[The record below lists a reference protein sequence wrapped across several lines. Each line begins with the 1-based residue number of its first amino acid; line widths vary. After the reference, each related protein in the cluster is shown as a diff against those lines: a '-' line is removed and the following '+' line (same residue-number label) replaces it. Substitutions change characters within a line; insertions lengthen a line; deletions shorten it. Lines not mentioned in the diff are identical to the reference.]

1 MKRTISGQKC
11 VVAAAAF
18 VALALWVGTPVL
30 GKTFQALD
38 RTLDQTFGRDPDQ
51 TLDQSLDEALER
63 TLQVDVDL
71 VLVNAT
77 VTDPLNRFVTSLERE
92 HFRLYEDRVEQD
104 LQYFSSEDVALSLG
118 IIFDISGSM
127 KDKASVARD
136 AAATFLRTGSPDD
149 EYFLVAF
156 NSSAEVLQDF
166 TTDVSRLQN
175 HLIFT
180 QTSGMTAL
188 YDAVYLGLET
198 LSRGINTKKALL
210 MITDGEDNHS
220 RYTFSNV
227 REFVK
232 ESDVQIYSI
241 GIVDRYGSQLGLG
254 RAGRSNINELS
265 ETTGGRSF
273 FPDSVYELED
283 ITTKIA
289 LELKNQYVL
298 GYISSNK
305 EANGEWRNVQVALD
319 PPRGLPRLTVR
330 ARRGYYAPIQ

>member
-1 MKRTISGQKC
+1 MVLT
-11 VVAAAAF
+11 
-18 VALALWVGTPVL
+18 LAVRSEGL
-30 GKTFQALD
+30 GKTLGIIEQALD
-38 RTLDQTFGRDPDQ
+38 
-51 TLDQSLDEALER
+51 ELEQ

-77 VTDPLNRFVTSLERE
+77 VTDPLNRYVTSLEQE
-92 HFRLYEDRVEQD
+92 HFRLYEDRVEQE
-104 LQYFSSEDVALSLG
+104 LQYFSAEDVALSLG

-127 KDKASVARD
+127 KNKASVARD

-156 NSSAEVLQDF
+156 NSSAALLQEF
-166 TTDVSRLQN
+166 TTDISRLQN
-175 HLIFT
+175 HLIFA

-198 LSRGINTKKALL
+198 LNQGINTKKALL

-241 GIVDRYGSQLGLG
+241 GIVDSYGSQLGLG

-273 FPDSVYELED
+273 FPNSVYELED
-283 ITTKIA
+283 ITMKIA
-289 LELKNQYVL
+289 VELKNQYVL
-298 GYISSNK
+298 GYFSSN
-305 EANGEWRNVQVALD
+305 EETRGEWRDIQVQVEEPL
-319 PPRGLPRLTVR
+319 GLPPLTVR
-330 ARRGYYAPIQ
+330 YKKGYYAPIQ

>member
-1 MKRTISGQKC
+1 MTWKKYLVATVGF
-11 VVAAAAF
+11 VVITVAVRSEGLAKTLGAIEQAF
-18 VALALWVGTPVL
+18 SDAL
-30 GKTFQALD
+30 Q
-38 RTLDQTFGRDPDQ
+38 Q
-51 TLDQSLDEALER
+51 

-71 VLVNAT
+71 VLINAT
-77 VTDPLNRFVTSLERE
+77 VIDPLNRYVTSLQSD
-92 HFRLYEDRVEQD
+92 HFQVFEDRVEQEV
-104 LQYFSSEDVALSLG
+104 QYFSAEDVALSLG

-136 AAATFLRTGSPDD
+136 AAATFLRTGSPED

-156 NSSAEVLQDF
+156 NSSPEVLQNF
-166 TTDVSRLQN
+166 TTDISRLQN
-175 HLIFT
+175 QLIFA

-188 YDAVYLGLET
+188 YDAVYLGLDK
-198 LSRGINTKKALL
+198 LSDGINTKKALL
-210 MITDGEDNHS
+210 VITDGEDNHS

-241 GIVDRYGSQLGLG
+241 GIVDSYGSQLGLG
-254 RAGRSNINELS
+254 RTGRANINELS

-273 FPDSVYELED
+273 FPTSVYELED

-289 LELKNQYVL
+289 VELKNQYVL
-298 GYISSNK
+298 GYFSTN
-305 EANGEWRNVQVALD
+305 ENTEGNWRDVKVDVN

-330 ARRGYYAPIQ
+330 SRQGYYGPVQ

>member
-1 MKRTISGQKC
+1 MTWRKC
-11 VVAAAAF
+11 IFITAAF
-18 VALALWVGTPVL
+18 VILTLAARSHGV
-30 GKTFQALD
+30 GKTLGAIEQALD
-38 RTLDQTFGRDPDQ
+38 EVLQQ
-51 TLDQSLDEALER
+51 

-77 VTDPLNRFVTSLERE
+77 VTDPLNRYVTSLEE
-92 HFRLYEDRVEQD
+92 QHFRLYEDRVEQ
-104 LQYFSSEDVALSLG
+104 QIQHFSAEDVALSLG

-127 KDKASVARD
+127 KNKASVARD
-136 AAATFLRTGSPDD
+136 AAATFLRTGSPED

-156 NSSAEVLQDF
+156 NSSAGVLQDF

-175 HLIFT
+175 HLVFT

-198 LSRGINTKKALL
+198 LSDGINTKKALL

-227 REFVK
+227 REYVK

-241 GIVDRYGSQLGLG
+241 GIVDSYGSQLALG
-254 RAGRSNINELS
+254 RSGRANIDELA

-273 FPDSVYELED
+273 FPNSVYELED

-289 LELKNQYVL
+289 VELKNQYVL
-298 GYISSNK
+298 GYISSNQQP
-305 EANGEWRNVQVALD
+305 NGEWRDVDVRVEE
-319 PPRGLPRLTVR
+319 PRGLPRLTVR
-330 ARRGYYAPIQ
+330 SRQGYYAPIQ

>member
-1 MKRTISGQKC
+1 MTWRKC
-11 VVAAAAF
+11 IFITAAF
-18 VALALWVGTPVL
+18 VILTLAARSHGV
-30 GKTFQALD
+30 GKTLGAIEQALD
-38 RTLDQTFGRDPDQ
+38 EVLQQ
-51 TLDQSLDEALER
+51 

-77 VTDPLNRFVTSLERE
+77 VTDPLNRYVTSLEE
-92 HFRLYEDRVEQD
+92 QHFRLSEERVEQ
-104 LQYFSSEDVALSLG
+104 QIQHFSAEDVALSLG

-127 KDKASVARD
+127 KNKASVARD
-136 AAATFLRTGSPDD
+136 AAATFLRTGSPED

-156 NSSAEVLQDF
+156 NSSAGVLQDF

-175 HLIFT
+175 HLVFT

-198 LSRGINTKKALL
+198 LSDGINTKKALL

-227 REFVK
+227 REYVK

-241 GIVDRYGSQLGLG
+241 GIVDSYGSQLALG
-254 RAGRSNINELS
+254 RSGRANIDELA

-273 FPDSVYELED
+273 FPNSVYELED

-289 LELKNQYVL
+289 VELKNQYVL
-298 GYISSNK
+298 GYISSNQQP
-305 EANGEWRNVQVALD
+305 NGEWRDVDVRVEE
-319 PPRGLPRLTVR
+319 PRGLPRLTVR
-330 ARRGYYAPIQ
+330 SRQGYYAPIQ

>member
-1 MKRTISGQKC
+1 MTWRKC
-11 VVAAAAF
+11 IFITAAF
-18 VALALWVGTPVL
+18 VILTLAARSHGV
-30 GKTFQALD
+30 GKTLGAIGQALD
-38 RTLDQTFGRDPDQ
+38 EVLQQ
-51 TLDQSLDEALER
+51 

-77 VTDPLNRFVTSLERE
+77 VTDPLNRYVTSLEE
-92 HFRLYEDRVEQD
+92 QHFRLYEDRVEQ
-104 LQYFSSEDVALSLG
+104 QIQHFSAEDVALSLG

-127 KDKASVARD
+127 KNKASVARD
-136 AAATFLRTGSPDD
+136 AAATFLRTGSPED

-156 NSSAEVLQDF
+156 NSSAGVLQDF

-175 HLIFT
+175 HLVFT

-198 LSRGINTKKALL
+198 LSDGINTKKALL

-227 REFVK
+227 REYVK

-241 GIVDRYGSQLGLG
+241 GIVDSYGSQLALG
-254 RAGRSNINELS
+254 RSGRANIDELA

-273 FPDSVYELED
+273 FPNSVYELED

-289 LELKNQYVL
+289 VELKNQYVL
-298 GYISSNK
+298 GYISSNQQP
-305 EANGEWRNVQVALD
+305 NGEWRDVDVRVEE
-319 PPRGLPRLTVR
+319 PRGLPRLTVR
-330 ARRGYYAPIQ
+330 SRQGYYAPIQ

>member
-1 MKRTISGQKC
+1 MTWRKC
-11 VVAAAAF
+11 IFITAAF
-18 VALALWVGTPVL
+18 VILTLAARSHGV
-30 GKTFQALD
+30 GKTLGAIEQALD
-38 RTLDQTFGRDPDQ
+38 EVLQQ
-51 TLDQSLDEALER
+51 

-77 VTDPLNRFVTSLERE
+77 VTDPLNRYVTSLEE
-92 HFRLYEDRVEQD
+92 QHFRLYEDRVEQ
-104 LQYFSSEDVALSLG
+104 QIQHFSAEDVALSLG

-127 KDKASVARD
+127 KNKASVARD
-136 AAATFLRTGSPDD
+136 AAATFLRTGSPED

-156 NSSAEVLQDF
+156 NSSAGVLQDF

-175 HLIFT
+175 HLVFT

-198 LSRGINTKKALL
+198 LSDGINTKKALL

-227 REFVK
+227 REYVK

-241 GIVDRYGSQLGLG
+241 GIVDSYGSQLALG
-254 RAGRSNINELS
+254 RSGRANIDELA

-273 FPDSVYELED
+273 FPNSVYELED
-283 ITTKIA
+283 ITTKLA
-289 LELKNQYVL
+289 VEVKNQYVL
-298 GYISSNK
+298 GYISSNQQP
-305 EANGEWRNVQVALD
+305 NGEWRDVDVRVEE
-319 PPRGLPRLTVR
+319 PRGLPRLTVR
-330 ARRGYYAPIQ
+330 SRQGYYAPIQ

>member
-1 MKRTISGQKC
+1 MTWRKC
-11 VVAAAAF
+11 IFITAAF
-18 VALALWVGTPVL
+18 VILTLAARSHGV
-30 GKTFQALD
+30 GKTLGAIEQALD
-38 RTLDQTFGRDPDQ
+38 EVLQQ
-51 TLDQSLDEALER
+51 

-77 VTDPLNRFVTSLERE
+77 VTDPLNRYVTSLEE
-92 HFRLYEDRVEQD
+92 QHFRLYEDRVEQ
-104 LQYFSSEDVALSLG
+104 QIQHFSAEDVALSLG

-127 KDKASVARD
+127 KNKASVARD
-136 AAATFLRTGSPDD
+136 AAATFLRTGSPED

-156 NSSAEVLQDF
+156 NSSAAVLQDF
-166 TTDVSRLQN
+166 TTDISRLQN
-175 HLIFT
+175 HLVFT

-198 LSRGINTKKALL
+198 LSDGINTKKALL

-227 REFVK
+227 REYVK

-241 GIVDRYGSQLGLG
+241 GIVDSYGSQLARGRSG
-254 RAGRSNINELS
+254 RANIDELA

-273 FPDSVYELED
+273 FPNSVYELED

-289 LELKNQYVL
+289 VELKNQYVL
-298 GYISSNK
+298 GYISSNQQPD
-305 EANGEWRNVQVALD
+305 GEWRDVDVRVEE
-319 PPRGLPRLTVR
+319 PRGLPRLTVR
-330 ARRGYYAPIQ
+330 ARQGYYAPIQ

>member
-1 MKRTISGQKC
+1 MTWKKC
-11 VVAAAAF
+11 LFTTAAF
-18 VALALWVGTPVL
+18 VILTLAARSEGV
-30 GKTFQALD
+30 GKTLGAIEQALD
-38 RTLDQTFGRDPDQ
+38 EILQQ
-51 TLDQSLDEALER
+51 

-77 VTDPLNRFVTSLERE
+77 VTDPLNRYVTSLEE
-92 HFRLYEDRVEQD
+92 QHFRLYEDRVEQ
-104 LQYFSSEDVALSLG
+104 QIQHFSAEDVALSLG

-127 KDKASVARD
+127 KNKASVARD
-136 AAATFLRTGSPDD
+136 AAATFLRTGSPED

-166 TTDVSRLQN
+166 TTDISRLQN
-175 HLIFT
+175 HLVFSR
-180 QTSGMTAL
+180 TSGMTAL

-198 LSRGINTKKALL
+198 LSDGINTKKALL

-227 REFVK
+227 REYVK

-241 GIVDRYGSQLGLG
+241 GIVDSYGSQLALG
-254 RAGRSNINELS
+254 RSGRANIDELA

-273 FPDSVYELED
+273 FPNSVYELED

-289 LELKNQYVL
+289 VELKNQYVL
-298 GYISSNK
+298 GYISSNQ
-305 EANGEWRNVQVALD
+305 EADGEWRDVDVRVEE
-319 PPRGLPRLTVR
+319 PRGLPRLTVR
-330 ARRGYYAPIQ
+330 ARQGYYAPIQ

>member
-1 MKRTISGQKC
+1 MTWRKC
-11 VVAAAAF
+11 LFTTAVFVILTLAARSEG
-18 VALALWVGTPVL
+18 V
-30 GKTFQALD
+30 GKTLGAIEQALD
-38 RTLDQTFGRDPDQ
+38 EILQQ
-51 TLDQSLDEALER
+51 

-77 VTDPLNRFVTSLERE
+77 VTDPLNRYVTSLEE
-92 HFRLYEDRVEQD
+92 QHFRLYEDRVEQ
-104 LQYFSSEDVALSLG
+104 QIQHFSAEDVALSLG

-127 KDKASVARD
+127 KNKASVARD
-136 AAATFLRTGSPDD
+136 AAATFLRTGSPED

-156 NSSAEVLQDF
+156 NSSAEVLQNF
-166 TTDVSRLQN
+166 TTDISRLQN
-175 HLIFT
+175 HLVFT

-198 LSRGINTKKALL
+198 LSDGINTKKALL

-227 REFVK
+227 REYVK

-241 GIVDRYGSQLGLG
+241 GIVDSYGSQLARGRSG
-254 RAGRSNINELS
+254 RANIDELA

-273 FPDSVYELED
+273 FPNSVYELED

-289 LELKNQYVL
+289 VELKNQYVL
-298 GYISSNK
+298 GYISSNQ
-305 EANGEWRNVQVALD
+305 ETNGEWRDVDVRVEE
-319 PPRGLPRLTVR
+319 PRGLPRLTVR
-330 ARRGYYAPIQ
+330 ARQGYYAPIQ

>member
-1 MKRTISGQKC
+1 MTWRKC
-11 VVAAAAF
+11 LFTTAVFVILTLAARSEVV
-18 VALALWVGTPVL
+18 
-30 GKTFQALD
+30 GKTLGAIEQALD
-38 RTLDQTFGRDPDQ
+38 EILQQ
-51 TLDQSLDEALER
+51 

-77 VTDPLNRFVTSLERE
+77 VTDPLNRYVTSLEE
-92 HFRLYEDRVEQD
+92 QHFRLYEDRVEQ
-104 LQYFSSEDVALSLG
+104 QIQHFSAEDVALSLG

-127 KDKASVARD
+127 KNKASVARD
-136 AAATFLRTGSPDD
+136 AAATFLRTGSPED

-156 NSSAEVLQDF
+156 NSSAEVLQNF
-166 TTDVSRLQN
+166 TTDISRLQN
-175 HLIFT
+175 HLVFT

-198 LSRGINTKKALL
+198 LSDGINTKKALL

-227 REFVK
+227 REYVK

-241 GIVDRYGSQLGLG
+241 GIVDSYGSQLARGRSG
-254 RAGRSNINELS
+254 RANIDELA

-273 FPDSVYELED
+273 FPNSVYELED

-289 LELKNQYVL
+289 VELKNQYVL
-298 GYISSNK
+298 GYISSNR
-305 EANGEWRNVQVALD
+305 ETDGEWRDVDVRVEE
-319 PPRGLPRLTVR
+319 PRGLPRLTVR
-330 ARRGYYAPIQ
+330 ARQGYYAPIQ